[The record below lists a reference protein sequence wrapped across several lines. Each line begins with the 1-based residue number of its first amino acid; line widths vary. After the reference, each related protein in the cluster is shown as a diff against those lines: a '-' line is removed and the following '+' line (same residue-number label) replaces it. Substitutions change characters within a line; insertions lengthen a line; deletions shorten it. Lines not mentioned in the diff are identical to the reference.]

1 MNHASLNLLHNL
13 VTDVSQ
19 MLEHHP
25 TMSLFT
31 EQNELKLA
39 ISNVVR
45 GRI

>member
-25 TMSLFT
+25 R
-31 EQNELKLA
+31 ELVIQCHCLLNKM
-39 ISNVVR
+39 N
-45 GRI
+45 